1 MHFRLSG
8 YLHCLLC
15 TGEFG
20 VVYRAK
26 LLRKQGKNKP
36 ELVAVKT
43 MRGTFELETTNACIC
58 MADSEVYIIANL
70 ISSSM
75 NVNFSKRINIAG
87 IV

>member
-1 MHFRLSG
+1 MHDGFTLSG

-15 TGEFG
+15 VGEFG

-43 MRGTFELETTNACIC
+43 MRGMFELGTTSVCGLT
-58 MADSEVYIIANL
+58 NL
-70 ISSSM
+70 ISSS
-75 NVNFSKRINIAG
+75 NVNFSKRITRI
-87 IV
+87 I